1 MPAYP
6 LTSYY
11 DYDMEF
17 PHKNKGSK
25 IDQTFG
31 VYHVYTDE
39 ANNLVIEL
47 INHTPADLA
56 CFAENVAYEAKRGY
70 NSAESELFSPIS
82 ENGLDFITADM
93 IGALSEAPCFAE
105 FVYMPDWISTI
116 RYEAAKIRYN
126 WKDSGIPFHVYDPT
140 YTLADYWAIDF
151 ENSRIWV
158 FGDYQITSPV
168 DVLAETG
175 KVIFTLA

>member
-1 MPAYP
+1 MPAFP
-6 LTSYY
+6 LTNYY

-31 VYHVYTDE
+31 PYRVYTDE

-47 INHTPADLA
+47 INHTAADLA
-56 CFAENVAYEAKRGY
+56 CFAETVEYEAKVGY
-70 NSAESELFSPIS
+70 TAAECELFSPIS
-82 ENGLDFITADM
+82 ENGLDFITADQ

-105 FVYMPDWISTI
+105 FAYLPDWISTI
-116 RYEAAKIRYN
+116 RREAARIRHSWEN
-126 WKDSGIPFHVYDPT
+126 ISTPFSWCEPT
-140 YTLADYWAIDF
+140 LPDYWAVDF
-151 ENSRIWV
+151 ENSRIWSY
-158 FGDYQITSPV
+158 GDYQITSPL

-175 KVIFTLA
+175 KVVFTLA